1 MAEVL
6 SNSGI
11 VTGQPVLAA
20 QVSQSVQAF
29 TGAVGYDI
37 TISGSLNLPANT
49 QMNGTASN
57 ALYAASAGT
66 TTGPVAQVTVSEETA
81 AETNYIVFSPSSSVG
96 GSAQNLKNTDTVGA
110 GGATGGLEYNANTG
124 NLKGKSFESSVSAA
138 TTVGFVGTSSFSN
151 LSLVSQASTLSNEAS
166 DTSCF
171 IPFYTNNTGD
181 LPTKTNGGLTFN
193 AATQLLTA
201 TSASFSDIVDG
212 GNASR
217 INMVSASFD
226 DLVVSGAGRVN
237 ANFTV
242 GGVSTVVGAAIMSNT
257 LTVTGQI
264 DSNKVGTLSDAALKF
279 QTVAS
284 PDTYTAIHFDGT
296 LDDMRLEYGMDAADE
311 FFGRIRMSDNLSTD
325 HFDIMFTGSG
335 AGNNSFPLSA
345 YGNKLLLAAPS
356 ATADTKVGIGVSS
369 SGSIGSL
376 LTLEGTSSAAGRV
389 IRVMDKGQNHI
400 VMSVDYDANT
410 DGIVRVL
417 SGSNGQDGIQ
427 LASNDVSFF
436 SKNVGLGDFTPE
448 ARLSVRSS
456 ASAASRIFEVQN
468 NTGNLLA
475 MVENNATQT
484 GGIFKLNN
492 SAGNQKVKLN
502 SEDNVP
508 MFIGNGTGTPNLG
521 IGTSSPSSDLHIKK
535 TGSVEMQLESDE
547 VSGTSVLR
555 FLNTTINWKVGVGS
569 PSNDKFTIYD
579 STNDITHL
587 IAENNSLRPLIGIGT
602 NNPLNSVVLDIGGPM
617 RVSGSYVTPFKTIST
632 AQDYSW
638 TSTQIEGGF
647 LILDATGS
655 SGDGYDGN
663 GFINIS
669 RSLIILNDTTNG
681 GVTYGT
687 CDITDWVDNAQIGQQ
702 LEIAIVGD
710 GTDTQTQN
718 GIQLQYFA
726 GAGARVPGSTCV
738 INGGHTK
745 TLGTAFTYSS
755 SVYNA
760 PSKYVGGSLKLLKSN
775 DAGTSVNQIKAWGTA
790 MMTSGSVARAIELG

>member
-57 ALYAASAGT
+57 SLFSVTAGT

-110 GGATGGLEYNANTG
+110 GGATGGLEYNASTG
-124 NLKGKSFESSVSAA
+124 NLKGKSFQSSVSAA
-138 TTVGFVGTSSFSN
+138 TTIGFVGTSSFSN
-151 LSLVSQASTLSNEAS
+151 LSLASQASTLTNEAS
-166 DTSCF
+166 NTSCF

-181 LPTKTNGGLTFN
+181 LPTKTNGGLLFN
-193 AATQLLTA
+193 SATQLLTV
-201 TSASFSDIVDG
+201 TSASVGDLISTGRVD
-212 GNASR
+212 
-217 INMVSASFD
+217 MVSASFD
-226 DLVVSGAGRVN
+226 DLVVSGAGRVG

-242 GGVSTVVGAAIMSNT
+242 GGISTLIGAAILSST
-257 LTVTGQI
+257 ASISGPIV
-264 DSNKVGTLSDAALKF
+264 SSKVGTLDNASLRF
-279 QTVAS
+279 PIVSS

-296 LDDMRLEYGMDAADE
+296 TDDSRIEYGHDSTDE
-311 FFGRIRMSDNLSTD
+311 FFTRIRMSDNDTTD
-325 HFDIMFTGSG
+325 HFDVMFTGSG
-335 AGNNSFPLSA
+335 FSYRPFSA
-345 YGNKLLLAAPS
+345 YGNKVLLAQNQEYS
-356 ATADTKVGIGVSS
+356 KVGIGVSS
-369 SGSIGSL
+369 SGSVQSL

-389 IRVMDKGQNHI
+389 VRVMDKGQNHI

-410 DGIVRVL
+410 DGIVRIL

-427 LASNDVSFF
+427 LSSNDVSFF

-502 SEDNVP
+502 SEDNVS
-508 MFIGNGTGTPNLG
+508 MFIGVGTGTPNLG
-521 IGTSSPSSDLHIKK
+521 IGTSSPTADIHLKK
-535 TGSVEMQLESDE
+535 TGSVEVQFESDE
-547 VSGTSVLR
+547 VGGTVYTR
-555 FLNTTINWKVGVGS
+555 YLNDAISWRLGVQ
-569 PSNDKFTIYD
+569 SNDRFALYD
-579 STNDITHL
+579 STNAITHL
-587 IAENNSLRPLIGIGT
+587 IAENNSLRPLVGIGT
-602 NNPLNSVVLDIGGPM
+602 TNPNNAVVLDVVGPV
-617 RVSGSYVTPFKTIST
+617 RVSGSYVSPFRTFAASNFS
-632 AQDYSW
+632 YS
-638 TSTQIEGGF
+638 SDLSGGF
-647 LILDATGS
+647 LIKNATGS
-655 SGDGYDGN
+655 LGDGFDGN
-663 GFINIS
+663 EFVNIS
-669 RSLIILNDTTNG
+669 RSVCLINDDADAS
-681 GVTYGT
+681 VTAAT
-687 CDITDWVDNAQIGQQ
+687 ADITNWVDMAQTGQI
-702 LEIAIVGD
+702 LELVLVGD
-710 GTDTQTQN
+710 GADTQTQN
-718 GIQLQYFA
+718 GIQLQYFSA
-726 GAGARVPGSTCV
+726 SGVTCV

-745 TLGTAFTYSS
+745 TLGAAYTYSS
-755 SVYNA
+755 SIYNA
-760 PSKYVGGSLKLLKSN
+760 PSKYVGASVKILK
-775 DAGTSVNQIKAWGTA
+775 TSDPTTNPRQIKVWGTA
-790 MMTSGSVARAIELG
+790 MMNSASIARSVELG

>member
-1 MAEVL
+1 
-6 SNSGI
+6 
-11 VTGQPVLAA
+11 
-20 QVSQSVQAF
+20 
-29 TGAVGYDI
+29 
-37 TISGSLNLPANT
+37 
-49 QMNGTASN
+49 
-57 ALYAASAGT
+57 
-66 TTGPVAQVTVSEETA
+66 
-81 AETNYIVFSPSSSVG
+81 
-96 GSAQNLKNTDTVGA
+96 
-110 GGATGGLEYNANTG
+110 
-124 NLKGKSFESSVSAA
+124 
-138 TTVGFVGTSSFSN
+138 
-151 LSLVSQASTLSNEAS
+151 
-166 DTSCF
+166 
-171 IPFYTNNTGD
+171 
-181 LPTKTNGGLTFN
+181 
-193 AATQLLTA
+193 
-201 TSASFSDIVDG
+201 
-212 GNASR
+212 
-217 INMVSASFD
+217 
-226 DLVVSGAGRVN
+226 
-237 ANFTV
+237 
-242 GGVSTVVGAAIMSNT
+242 
-257 LTVTGQI
+257 
-264 DSNKVGTLSDAALKF
+264 
-279 QTVAS
+279 
-284 PDTYTAIHFDGT
+284 
-296 LDDMRLEYGMDAADE
+296 
-311 FFGRIRMSDNLSTD
+311 MSDNDTTD
-325 HFDIMFTGSG
+325 HFDVMFTGSG
-335 AGNNSFPLSA
+335 FSYRPFSA
-345 YGNKLLLAAPS
+345 YGNKVLLAQNQEYS
-356 ATADTKVGIGVSS
+356 KVGIGVSS
-369 SGSIGSL
+369 SGSVGSL

-389 IRVMDKGQNHI
+389 VRVMDKGQNHI

-410 DGIVRVL
+410 DGIVRIL

-427 LASNDVSFF
+427 LSSNDVSFF

-502 SEDNVP
+502 SEDNVS
-508 MFIGNGTGTPNLG
+508 MFIGVGTGTPNLG
-521 IGTSSPSSDLHIKK
+521 IGTASPSADIHLKK
-535 TGSVEMQLESDE
+535 TGSVEVQFESDE
-547 VSGTSVLR
+547 VGGTVYTR
-555 FLNTTINWKVGVGS
+555 YLNDAISWRLGVQ
-569 PSNDKFTIYD
+569 SNDRFALYD
-579 STNDITHL
+579 STNAITHL

-602 NNPLNSVVLDIGGPM
+602 TDPLNAVVLDVAGPM

-632 AQDYSW
+632 AQDYNFSANF
-638 TSTQIEGGF
+638 QGGF
-647 LILDATGS
+647 LILNGTGS

-702 LEIAIVGD
+702 LEIVIVGD

-760 PSKYVGGSLKLLKSN
+760 PSKYVGGSLKLLKAN
-775 DAGTSVNQIKAWGTA
+775 DAGTSANQIKAWGTA

>member
-151 LSLVSQASTLSNEAS
+151 LALASQASTLTNEAS

-257 LTVTGQI
+257 LTVAGQI

-535 TGSVEMQLESDE
+535 TGSVEVQFESDE
-547 VSGTSVLR
+547 VGGTVYTR
-555 FLNTTINWKVGVGS
+555 YLNDAISWRLGVQ
-569 PSNDKFTIYD
+569 SNDRFALYD
-579 STNDITHL
+579 STNAITHL
-587 IAENNSLRPLIGIGT
+587 IAENNSLRPLVGIGT
-602 NNPLNSVVLDIGGPM
+602 TNPNNAVVLDVVGPV
-617 RVSGSYVTPFKTIST
+617 RVSGSYVTPFRTFAASNFS
-632 AQDYSW
+632 YS
-638 TSTQIEGGF
+638 SNESGGF
-647 LILDATGS
+647 LIKNATGS
-655 SGDGYDGN
+655 SGDGFDGN
-663 GFINIS
+663 GFVNIS
-669 RSLIILNDTTNG
+669 RSVCLINDDSNTV
-681 GVTYGT
+681 VTAAT
-687 CDITDWVDNAQIGQQ
+687 ADITNWVDMAQIGQI
-702 LEIAIVGD
+702 LELVLVGD
-710 GTDTQTQN
+710 GSDTTTEN
-718 GIQLQYFA
+718 GIQVQYFSA
-726 GAGARVPGSTCV
+726 SGVTCA

-745 TLGTAFTYSS
+745 TLGTTYNYSS
-755 SVYNA
+755 SVFNC
-760 PSKYVGGSLKLLKSN
+760 PSKFVGASVKILK
-775 DAGTSVNQIKAWGTA
+775 TSATSANPRQIKMWGTA
-790 MMTSGSVARAIELG
+790 MMNSGSIARSIELG

>member
-57 ALYAASAGT
+57 ALFATSAGS

-81 AETNYIVFSPSSSVG
+81 AETNYIVFSPSSSAG

-138 TTVGFVGTSSFSN
+138 TTIGFVGTSSFSN
-151 LSLVSQASTLSNEAS
+151 LALASQASTLTNEAS

-171 IPFYTNNTGD
+171 IPFYTTNTGNF
-181 LPTKTNGGLTFN
+181 PTKTNNGLLFN
-193 AATQLLTA
+193 SATPLLTV
-201 TSASFSDIVDG
+201 TSASVGDLISTGRVD
-212 GNASR
+212 
-217 INMVSASFD
+217 MVSASFD
-226 DLVVSGAGRVN
+226 DLVVSGAGRVG

-242 GGVSTVVGAAIMSNT
+242 GGISTVVGAAIMSNT
-257 LTVTGQI
+257 LTVSDQI
-264 DSNKVGTLSDAALKF
+264 DSNKVGTLTSAALKF

-296 LDDMRLEYGMDAADE
+296 TDDSRIEYGHDAADE
-311 FFGRIRMSDNLSTD
+311 FFTRIRMSDNLNTD
-325 HFDIMFTGSG
+325 HFDVLFTGSG
-335 AGNNSFPLSA
+335 AGANSTPFSA
-345 YGNKLLLAAPS
+345 YGDKILLAQPS
-356 ATADTKVGIGVSS
+356 ATADAKVGIGISS
-369 SGSIGSL
+369 SGSLQSMLTVEGS
-376 LTLEGTSSAAGRV
+376 SSAAGRV
-389 IRVMDKGQNHI
+389 VRVMDKGQNHI

-475 MVENNATQT
+475 MIENNATNT
-484 GGIFKLNN
+484 GGILKLNN
-492 SAGNQKVKLN
+492 SAGNQKVKFN
-502 SEDNVP
+502 SEDNVD
-508 MFIGNGTGTPNLG
+508 MFIGVGTGTPNLG
-521 IGTSSPSSDLHIKK
+521 IGTASPSADIHLKK
-535 TGSVEMQLESDE
+535 TGSVTFKLESDE
-547 VSGTSVLR
+547 TDGTSYMR
-555 FLNTTINWKVGVGS
+555 FLNDAISWRLGVQ
-569 PSNDKFTIYD
+569 SNDKFALYD
-579 STNDITHL
+579 STNAVTHL
-587 IAENNSLRPLIGIGT
+587 VAENNSLRPCIGIGT
-602 NNPLNSVVLDIGGPM
+602 TNPSEAVVLDVVGPM
-617 RVSGSYVTPFKTIST
+617 RVSGSTINRFRT
-632 AQDYSW
+632 LTTTQYNYSADL
-638 TSTQIEGGF
+638 SGGQLIRNGTGSADF
-647 LILDATGS
+647 VNISQSLILLNDATNGS
-655 SGDGYDGN
+655 VDN
-663 GFINIS
+663 AT
-669 RSLIILNDTTNG
+669 L
-681 GVTYGT
+681 
-687 CDITDWVDNAQIGQQ
+687 DITEWVDNSQLGQQ
-702 LEIAIVGD
+702 LEVVIVGD
-710 GTDTQTQN
+710 GTDEITQN
-718 GIQLQYFA
+718 GIQLQYYNA
-726 GAGARVPGSTCV
+726 GNTIQ
-738 INGGHTK
+738 INGGHTQNGAGS
-745 TLGTAFTYSS
+745 GTFGATYNYSS

-760 PSKYVGGSLKLLKSN
+760 PTKYVGASLKLMKT
-775 DAGTSVNQIKAWGTA
+775 TSDNIKAWGTA
-790 MMTSGSVARAIELG
+790 MSGSIA

>member
-257 LTVTGQI
+257 LTVAGQI
-264 DSNKVGTLSDAALKF
+264 DSNKVGTLTDAALKF

-410 DGIVRVL
+410 DGIVRIL
-417 SGSNGQDGIQ
+417 SGSNVNDGIQ

-521 IGTSSPSSDLHIKK
+521 IGVSNPTADIHLKK
-535 TGSVEMQLESDE
+535 TGSVEVQFESDE
-547 VSGTSVLR
+547 VGGTVYTR
-555 FLNTTINWKVGVGS
+555 YLNDAISWRLGVQ
-569 PSNDKFTIYD
+569 SNDRFALYD
-579 STNDITHL
+579 STNAKTH
-587 IAENNSLRPLIGIGT
+587 IVATNNALRSQVGIGT
-602 NNPLNSVVLDIGGPM
+602 TNPTGSVVLDIEGPM
-617 RVSGSYVTPFKTIST
+617 RLSGSMIQRHENHNTNNLTING
-632 AQDYSW
+632 DGLI
-638 TSTQIEGGF
+638 TSTTGLTANVSSS
-647 LILDATGS
+647 LILLSDQQDTETNQGTVEVTNWFLNSQVGQVLEVALIADTGP
-655 SGDGYDGN
+655 
-663 GFINIS
+663 
-669 RSLIILNDTTNG
+669 T
-681 GVTYGT
+681 
-687 CDITDWVDNAQIGQQ
+687 A
-702 LEIAIVGD
+702 
-710 GTDTQTQN
+710 
-718 GIQLQYFA
+718 GIQLQYYNSGTAVTFN
-726 GAGARVPGSTCV
+726 GSSR
-738 INGGHTK
+738 
-745 TLGTAFTYSS
+745 GTAFTYSS
-755 SVYNA
+755 SIFDCPNRNRGCEVKIMKTGNNA
-760 PSKYVGGSLKLLKSN
+760 MKVFGSALLP
-775 DAGTSVNQIKAWGTA
+775 
-790 MMTSGSVARAIELG
+790 

>member
-1 MAEVL
+1 MAETL

-11 VTGQPVLAA
+11 ATGQPVLAA

-49 QMNGTASN
+49 QMNGTASE
-57 ALYAASAGT
+57 AIYATSAGS
-66 TTGPVAQVTVSEETA
+66 TTGPVALITVSEETA

-138 TTVGFVGTSSFSN
+138 TTVGFVGTSSFANSAV
-151 LSLVSQASTLSNEAS
+151 VSQTNTLTNEAS

-171 IPFYTNNTGD
+171 IPFYTSATGD
-181 LPTKTNGGLTFN
+181 LPTKTNSGLTFN
-193 AATQLLTA
+193 SATALLTV
-201 TSASFSDIVDG
+201 TSASVGDLISTGNVD
-212 GNASR
+212 
-217 INMVSASFD
+217 MVSASFD
-226 DLVVSGAGRVN
+226 DLVVSGAGRVTGR
-237 ANFTV
+237 F
-242 GGVSTVVGAAIMSNT
+242 TVVGNTVFTAASNFSNT
-257 LTVTGQI
+257 VTVAGQI
-264 DSNKVGTLSDAALKF
+264 DSNKVGTLTDAALKF

-345 YGNKLLLAAPS
+345 YGNKLLLSQEALKS
-356 ATADTKVGIGVSS
+356 KVGIGVSP
-369 SGSIGSL
+369 SGSL
-376 LTLEGTSSAAGRV
+376 GTMLAVEASASAAS
-389 IRVMDKGQNHI
+389 RVMAVRKENAGANVFEVEI
-400 VMSVDYDANT
+400 DASG
-410 DGIVRVL
+410 DGFVGIL
-417 SGSNGQDGIQ
+417 SGSNADDGIR
-427 LASNDVSFF
+427 LHSNDDSYF
-436 SKNVGLGDFTPE
+436 SKKLGIGDLTPNSK
-448 ARLSVRSS
+448 LTVRSS

-468 NTGNLLA
+468 DSGNALA
-475 MVENNATQT
+475 MIENNAAST

-502 SEDNVP
+502 SEDNQA
-508 MFIGNGTGTPNLG
+508 MFIGVGTGTPNLG
-521 IGTSSPSSDLHIKK
+521 IGTTNPTGDIHLLK
-535 TGSVEMQLESDE
+535 TGSINIKYESSETD
-547 VSGTSVLR
+547 GTVYTRYTNDAIGWRL
-555 FLNTTINWKVGVGS
+555 GVQ
-569 PSNDKFTIYD
+569 SNDRFALYD
-579 STNDITHL
+579 STNAVTHL

-602 NNPLNSVVLDIGGPM
+602 TDPLNAVVLDVAGPM
-617 RVSGSYVTPFKTIST
+617 RISGSYVSQFKSLTT
-632 AQDYSW
+632 TDYSY
-638 TSTQIEGGF
+638 TSNIEGGF
-647 LILDATGS
+647 LIKNATGS
-655 SGDGYDGN
+655 AGDGYDGN

-669 RSLIILNDTTNG
+669 RSLCILNDSTNG
-681 GVTYGT
+681 TVTSAT

-718 GIQLQYFA
+718 GIQVQYFA
-726 GAGARVPGSTCV
+726 GAGATTPGSTCV
-738 INGGHTK
+738 INAGHTK

-760 PSKYVGGSLKLLKSN
+760 PSKYVGGSIKIIKTTGPTTN
-775 DAGTSVNQIKAWGTA
+775 PRQIKMWGTA
-790 MMTSGSVARAIELG
+790 MMSSASIARSVELG

>member
-57 ALYAASAGT
+57 SLFSVTAGT

-124 NLKGKSFESSVSAA
+124 NLKGKSFQSSVSAA
-138 TTVGFVGTSSFSN
+138 TTIGFVGTSSFSN
-151 LSLVSQASTLSNEAS
+151 LSLASQASTLTNEAS
-166 DTSCF
+166 NTSCF

-181 LPTKTNGGLTFN
+181 LPTKTNGGLLFN
-193 AATQLLTA
+193 SATQLLTV
-201 TSASFSDIVDG
+201 TSASVGDLISTGRVD
-212 GNASR
+212 
-217 INMVSASFD
+217 MVSASFD
-226 DLVVSGAGRVN
+226 DLVVSGAGRVG

-242 GGVSTVVGAAIMSNT
+242 GGISTLIGAAILSST
-257 LTVTGQI
+257 ASISGPIV
-264 DSNKVGTLSDAALKF
+264 SSKVGTLDNASLRF
-279 QTVAS
+279 PIVSS

-296 LDDMRLEYGMDAADE
+296 TDDSRIEYGHDSTDE
-311 FFGRIRMSDNLSTD
+311 FFTRIRMSDNDTTD
-325 HFDIMFTGSG
+325 HFDVMFTGSG
-335 AGNNSFPLSA
+335 FSYRPFSA
-345 YGNKLLLAAPS
+345 YGNKVLLAQNQEYS
-356 ATADTKVGIGVSS
+356 KVGIGVSS
-369 SGSIGSL
+369 SGSVQSL

-389 IRVMDKGQNHI
+389 VRVMDKGQNHI

-410 DGIVRVL
+410 DGIVRIL

-427 LASNDVSFF
+427 LSSNDVSFF

-502 SEDNVP
+502 SEDNVS
-508 MFIGNGTGTPNLG
+508 MFIGVGTGTPNLG
-521 IGTSSPSSDLHIKK
+521 IGTSSPTADIHLKK
-535 TGSVEMQLESDE
+535 TGSVEVQFESDE
-547 VSGTSVLR
+547 VGGTVYTR
-555 FLNTTINWKVGVGS
+555 YLNDAISWRLGVQ
-569 PSNDKFTIYD
+569 SNDRFALYD
-579 STNDITHL
+579 STNAITHL

-602 NNPLNSVVLDIGGPM
+602 TDPLNAVVLDVAGPM

-632 AQDYSW
+632 AQDYNFSANF
-638 TSTQIEGGF
+638 QGGF
-647 LILDATGS
+647 LILNGTGS

-745 TLGTAFTYSS
+745 TLGTAFNYSS

-760 PSKYVGGSLKLLKSN
+760 PSKYVGGSLKLLKAN
-775 DAGTSVNQIKAWGTA
+775 DAGTSANQIKAWGTA

>member
-151 LSLVSQASTLSNEAS
+151 LALASQASTLTNEAS

-171 IPFYTNNTGD
+171 IPFYTAATGD
-181 LPTKTNGGLTFN
+181 LPTKTNGGLLFN
-193 AATQLLTA
+193 SSTQLLTV
-201 TSASFSDIVDG
+201 TSASVGDLISTGRVD
-212 GNASR
+212 
-217 INMVSASFD
+217 MVSASFD
-226 DLVVSGAGRVN
+226 DLVVSGAGRVG

-242 GGVSTVVGAAIMSNT
+242 GGISTLIGAAILSST
-257 LTVTGQI
+257 ASISGPIV
-264 DSNKVGTLSDAALKF
+264 SSKVGTLDNASLRF
-279 QTVAS
+279 PIVSS

-296 LDDMRLEYGMDAADE
+296 TDDSRIEYGHDSTDE
-311 FFGRIRMSDNLSTD
+311 FFTRIRMSDNDTTD
-325 HFDIMFTGSG
+325 HFDVMFTGSG
-335 AGNNSFPLSA
+335 FSYRPFSA
-345 YGNKLLLAAPS
+345 YGNKVLLAQNQEYS
-356 ATADTKVGIGVSS
+356 KVGIGVSS
-369 SGSIGSL
+369 SGSVQSL

-389 IRVMDKGQNHI
+389 VRVMDKGQNHI

-475 MVENNATQT
+475 MIENNATNT
-484 GGIFKLNN
+484 GGILKLNN
-492 SAGNQKVKLN
+492 SAGNQKVKFN

-535 TGSVEMQLESDE
+535 TGSVEVQFESDE
-547 VSGTSVLR
+547 VGGTVYTR
-555 FLNTTINWKVGVGS
+555 YLNDAISWRLGVQ
-569 PSNDKFTIYD
+569 SNDRFALYD
-579 STNDITHL
+579 STNAITHL

-602 NNPLNSVVLDIGGPM
+602 TDPLNAVVLDVAGPM

>member
-57 ALYAASAGT
+57 ALFATSAGS

-151 LSLVSQASTLSNEAS
+151 LALASQASTLTNEAS

-171 IPFYTNNTGD
+171 IPFYTSNTGNF
-181 LPTKTNGGLTFN
+181 PTKTNNGLLFN
-193 AATQLLTA
+193 SATALLTV
-201 TSASFSDIVDG
+201 TSASVGDLISTGRVD
-212 GNASR
+212 
-217 INMVSASFD
+217 MVSASFD
-226 DLVVSGAGRVN
+226 DLVVSGAGRVG

-242 GGVSTVVGAAIMSNT
+242 GGISTVVGAAIMSNT
-257 LTVTGQI
+257 LTVSDQI
-264 DSNKVGTLSDAALKF
+264 DSNKVGTLTSAALKF

-296 LDDMRLEYGMDAADE
+296 TDDSRIEYGHDAADE
-311 FFGRIRMSDNLSTD
+311 FFTRIRMSDNLNTD
-325 HFDIMFTGSG
+325 HFDVLFTGSG
-335 AGNNSFPLSA
+335 AGANSTPFSA
-345 YGNKLLLAAPS
+345 YGDKILLAQPS
-356 ATADTKVGIGVSS
+356 ATADAKVGIGISS
-369 SGSIGSL
+369 SGSLQSMLTVEGS
-376 LTLEGTSSAAGRV
+376 SSAAGRV
-389 IRVMDKGQNHI
+389 VRVMDKGQNHI

-475 MVENNATQT
+475 MIESNATNT

-492 SAGNQKVKLN
+492 SAGNQKVKFN
-502 SEDNVP
+502 SEDNVD
-508 MFIGNGTGTPNLG
+508 MFIGVGTGTPNLG
-521 IGTSSPSSDLHIKK
+521 IGTASPSADIHLKK
-535 TGSVEMQLESDE
+535 TGSVTFKLESDE
-547 VSGTSVLR
+547 TDGTSYMR
-555 FLNTTINWKVGVGS
+555 FLNDAISWRLGVQ
-569 PSNDKFTIYD
+569 SNDKFALYD
-579 STNDITHL
+579 STNAVTHL
-587 IAENNSLRPLIGIGT
+587 VAENNSLRPCIGIGT
-602 NNPLNSVVLDIGGPM
+602 TNPSEAVVLDVVGPM
-617 RVSGSYVTPFKTIST
+617 RVSGSTINRFRT
-632 AQDYSW
+632 LTTTQYNYSADL
-638 TSTQIEGGF
+638 SGGQLIRNGTGSADF
-647 LILDATGS
+647 VNISQSLILLNDATNGS
-655 SGDGYDGN
+655 VDN
-663 GFINIS
+663 AT
-669 RSLIILNDTTNG
+669 L
-681 GVTYGT
+681 
-687 CDITDWVDNAQIGQQ
+687 DITEWVDNSQLGQQ
-702 LEIAIVGD
+702 LEVVIVGD
-710 GTDTQTQN
+710 GTDEITQN
-718 GIQLQYFA
+718 GIQLQYYNA
-726 GAGARVPGSTCV
+726 GNTIQ
-738 INGGHTK
+738 INGGHTQNGAGS
-745 TLGTAFTYSS
+745 GTFGATYNYSS

-760 PSKYVGGSLKLLKSN
+760 PTKYVGASLKLMKT
-775 DAGTSVNQIKAWGTA
+775 TSDNIKAWGTA
-790 MMTSGSVARAIELG
+790 MSGSIA

>member
-57 ALYAASAGT
+57 SLFSVTAGT

-124 NLKGKSFESSVSAA
+124 NLKGKSFQSSVSAA
-138 TTVGFVGTSSFSN
+138 TTIGFVGTSSFSN
-151 LSLVSQASTLSNEAS
+151 LSLASQASTLTNEAS
-166 DTSCF
+166 NTSCF

-181 LPTKTNGGLTFN
+181 LPTKTNGGLLFN
-193 AATQLLTA
+193 SATQLLTV
-201 TSASFSDIVDG
+201 TSASVGDLISTGRVD
-212 GNASR
+212 
-217 INMVSASFD
+217 MVSASFD
-226 DLVVSGAGRVN
+226 DLVVSGAGRVG

-242 GGVSTVVGAAIMSNT
+242 GGISTLIGAAILSST
-257 LTVTGQI
+257 ASISGPIV
-264 DSNKVGTLSDAALKF
+264 SSKVGTLDNASLRF
-279 QTVAS
+279 PIVSS

-296 LDDMRLEYGMDAADE
+296 TDDSRIEYGHDSTDE
-311 FFGRIRMSDNLSTD
+311 FFTRIRMSDNDTTD
-325 HFDIMFTGSG
+325 HFDVMFTGSG
-335 AGNNSFPLSA
+335 FSYRPFSA
-345 YGNKLLLAAPS
+345 YGNKVLLAQNQEYS
-356 ATADTKVGIGVSS
+356 KVGIGVSS
-369 SGSIGSL
+369 SGSVQSL

-389 IRVMDKGQNHI
+389 VRVMDKGQNHI

-410 DGIVRVL
+410 DGIVRIL

-427 LASNDVSFF
+427 LSSNDVSFF

-502 SEDNVP
+502 SEDNVS
-508 MFIGNGTGTPNLG
+508 MFIGVGTGTPNLG
-521 IGTSSPSSDLHIKK
+521 IGTSSPTADIHLKK
-535 TGSVEMQLESDE
+535 TGSVEVQFESDE
-547 VSGTSVLR
+547 VGGTVYTR
-555 FLNTTINWKVGVGS
+555 YLNDAISWRLGVQ
-569 PSNDKFTIYD
+569 SNDRFALYD
-579 STNDITHL
+579 STNAITHL

-602 NNPLNSVVLDIGGPM
+602 TDPLNAVVLDVAGPM

-632 AQDYSW
+632 AQDYNFSANF
-638 TSTQIEGGF
+638 QGGF
-647 LILDATGS
+647 LILNGTGS

-745 TLGTAFTYSS
+745 TLGEFFTYSS

-760 PSKYVGGSLKLLKSN
+760 PSKYVGGSLKLLKAN
-775 DAGTSVNQIKAWGTA
+775 DAGTSANQIKAWGTA